1 MIIDK
6 TILKAEREKLK
17 SDFDNVTNTINT
29 MKGNLHALNGAIQQV
44 DKLLLMV
51 DTVKPKTKKDE
62 KIIINTFDSLQ
73 REC

>member
-6 TILKAEREKLK
+6 TILEAEKQKLK
-17 SDFDNVTNTINT
+17 TDFDHVTNTINT

-44 DKLLLMV
+44 DKLILMV

-62 KIIINTFDSLQ
+62 NI
-73 REC
+73 

>member
-6 TILKAEREKLK
+6 TILEAEKEKLK
-17 SDFDNVTNTINT
+17 TDFDHVTNTINT

-44 DKLLLMV
+44 DKLILMV

-62 KIIINTFDSLQ
+62 NI
-73 REC
+73 

>member
-62 KIIINTFDSLQ
+62 NI
-73 REC
+73 